1 MRVIHP
7 LQLRWAAR
15 NRACSAAKG
24 ISILDLA
31 KQMNLD
37 GASNAKRVSMAK
49 DKDHYKLAFDKTKV
63 NRFGLPLDNRA
74 TYAKLDWT
82 LWAATPAHNPV
93 ECLPGQMP

>member
-1 MRVIHP
+1 
-7 LQLRWAAR
+7 
-15 NRACSAAKG
+15 
-24 ISILDLA
+24 
-31 KQMNLD
+31 
-37 GASNAKRVSMAK
+37 MAK

-82 LWAATPAHNPV
+82 LWAATPARNPV